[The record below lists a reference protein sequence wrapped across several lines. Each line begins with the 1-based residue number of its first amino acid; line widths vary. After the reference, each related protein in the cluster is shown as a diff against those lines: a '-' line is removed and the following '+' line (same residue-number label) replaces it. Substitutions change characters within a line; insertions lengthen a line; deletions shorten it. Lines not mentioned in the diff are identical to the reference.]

1 MNTLPLEN
9 KWIEHLLVNNK
20 RNSLLTTHMNGYF
33 KGMEYVRNFNPA
45 SVFAPPQQQWRNH
58 WLLNDEWPRLNPEE
72 DDPKPYNSAF
82 LFLNS
87 WAGFFSDCS

>member
-20 RNSLLTTHMNGYF
+20 RNSLLTTHMNEYF

-45 SVFAPPQQQWRNH
+45 SVFTPPHN
-58 WLLNDEWPRLNPEE
+58 NCGETT
-72 DDPKPYNSAF
+72 
-82 LFLNS
+82 
-87 WAGFFSDCS
+87 GF